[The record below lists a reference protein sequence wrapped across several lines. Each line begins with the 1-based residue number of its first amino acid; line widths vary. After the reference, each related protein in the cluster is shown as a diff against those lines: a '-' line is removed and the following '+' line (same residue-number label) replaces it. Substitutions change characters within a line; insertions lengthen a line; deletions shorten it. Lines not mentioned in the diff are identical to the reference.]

1 MSETY
6 KNKTKKS
13 SYFIQKQE
21 TFTGIY
27 ENISQK
33 RYKMYQK

>member
-1 MSETY
+1 MLKE
-6 KNKTKKS
+6 KKIKKS
-13 SYFIQKQE
+13 SSIRQKQE

-27 ENISQK
+27 EKVSQK

>member
-1 MSETY
+1 MQNY
-6 KNKTKKS
+6 KKKIKKS
-13 SYFIQKQE
+13 SCIGQKQE

-27 ENISQK
+27 KGISQK